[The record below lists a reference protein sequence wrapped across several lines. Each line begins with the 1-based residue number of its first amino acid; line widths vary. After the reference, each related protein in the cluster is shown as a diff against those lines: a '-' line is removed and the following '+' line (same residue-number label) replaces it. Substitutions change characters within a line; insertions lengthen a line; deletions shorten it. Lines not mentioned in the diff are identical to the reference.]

1 MAPSKNIDGKQ
12 GAVTKLQFFP
22 MFLLIVLHTA
32 AGSTAC
38 CCTADSLGPLSALF
52 FFFPNNIHYLVQT
65 TESLMIKMPDRAPAY
80 C

>member
-12 GAVTKLQFFP
+12 GAVTKLQFYSL
-22 MFLLIVLHTA
+22 FLLIVLHTA

-52 FFFPNNIHYLVQT
+52 FFL
-65 TESLMIKMPDRAPAY
+65 S
-80 C
+80 